1 MDAKSEI
8 ERLRTVLNQAGYEY
22 YVMDNPTMSDY
33 DYDHQLRRLEELETA
48 HPELVTPDSPTQRV
62 GGQVLSLIHI
72 STTRSA
78 PTWVGSR
85 VSTNSP

>member
-33 DYDHQLRRLEELETA
+33 DYDHQLRGLEELEA
-48 HPELVTPDSPTQRV
+48 RASELVTPDSPTQRV
-62 GGQVLSLIHI
+62 GGQVQEAFSQ
-72 STTRSA
+72 SPTRFR
-78 PTWVGSR
+78 WR
-85 VSTNSP
+85 VSRCV

>member
-33 DYDHQLRRLEELETA
+33 DYDHQLRRASRACDSGFSHAASRRTGAGGLSA
-48 HPELVTPDSPTQRV
+48 SHPPGSAGESPGCV
-62 GGQVLSLIHI
+62 
-72 STTRSA
+72 
-78 PTWVGSR
+78 
-85 VSTNSP
+85 